1 MQHGF
6 VHAVSNVAVNTAE
19 TFIASGS
26 LDATVRLWNIGP
38 GSRVALKVANM
49 AVEEVCNVLSKISA
63 HSEL

>member
-1 MQHGF
+1 M
-6 VHAVSNVAVNTAE
+6 AVNTAE

-49 AVEEVCNVLSKISA
+49 AVEEVLYDLIFILIKM
-63 HSEL
+63 